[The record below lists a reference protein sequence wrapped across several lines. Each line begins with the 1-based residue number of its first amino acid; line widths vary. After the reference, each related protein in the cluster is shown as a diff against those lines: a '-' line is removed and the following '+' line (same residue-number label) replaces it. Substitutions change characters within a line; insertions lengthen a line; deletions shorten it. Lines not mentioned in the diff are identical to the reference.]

1 MTAITR
7 SRLVTVLALAAAV
20 GCSEPFDT
28 PPNEPSQPGTGLI
41 VIPQNATIR
50 AGQVVALKATLR
62 DQYGNQ
68 LAGMTVSWKSSN
80 EGVATVAPNG
90 EVLVSQ
96 RAQQESPLRQ
106 TEKPNR
112 RAFRSCLGRPSRRS
126 KPVLKGS
133 C

>member
-68 LAGMTVSWKSSN
+68 LVGMTVSWKSSN
-80 EGVATVAPNG
+80 EGVASVAPNG
-90 EVLVSQ
+90 EVLGLSAGAARVTAEADGKTQSSGIQ
-96 RAQQESPLRQ
+96 VLPRQ
-106 TEKPNR
+106 AKPT
-112 RAFRSCLGRPSRRS
+112 
-126 KPVLKGS
+126 K
-133 C
+133 